1 MNKTYKEFILS
12 VPESIQN
19 VMEKYSWIGD
29 LKSNITAEELEQII
43 IDNKPISKR
52 EITVI
57 LTTAVRYAKYINN
70 DYLLNVIEQVR
81 DIGRSSIWEIA
92 KPNAEQSF
100 FTRKEFKIIIKGL
113 DPNDPDEGFEENTLY
128 YRTLFWAVYEGI
140 YSYDMSV
147 IENVRASD
155 IDLINKQITL
165 RDDKGNIYVM
175 NDMPEQLLND
185 LILCSKLQ
193 YWEQRKRGN
202 SMARYD
208 MIGKYPDA
216 CFKALSSRAKQ
227 NLKAGYQAKLKKI
240 TTAFFDSKISPPHI
254 YYSGIAHRIADRL
267 KENDISIDSAFRQ
280 RNNAFLPVSIIRQE
294 LERSH
299 YNKPVHKFKEIID
312 GHLEIMED

>member
-1 MNKTYKEFILS
+1 MY
-12 VPESIQN
+12 
-19 VMEKYSWIGD
+19 
-29 LKSNITAEELEQII
+29 

-52 EITVI
+52 EITVM
-57 LTTAVRYAKYINN
+57 LTTAARYAKYIND

-100 FTRKEFKIIIKGL
+100 FTRKEFEVVMKGL
-113 DPNDPDEGFEENTLY
+113 NPNDPDEGFEENTLY

-147 IENVRASD
+147 IENIRASD

-165 RDDKGNIYVM
+165 RDNKDNIYVM

-202 SMARYD
+202 GISRYD

-227 NLKAGYQAKLKKI
+227 NLKAGYQAKLKKV

-267 KENDISIDSAFRQ
+267 KENDISIDSAFRK

-299 YNKPVHKFKEIID
+299 YNNPVHKFKEIID
-312 GHLEIMED
+312 SHLEIMED